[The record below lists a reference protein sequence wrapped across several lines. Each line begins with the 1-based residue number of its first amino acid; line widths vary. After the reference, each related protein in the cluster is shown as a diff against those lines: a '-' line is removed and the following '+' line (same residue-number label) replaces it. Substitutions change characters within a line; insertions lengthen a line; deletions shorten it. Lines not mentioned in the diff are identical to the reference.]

1 MTYTARANHKRG
13 QSNSPAQITGPQD
26 IDALILE
33 LSTDDGDN
41 TIAGIYINERPA
53 TAQGL
58 PDHELRIAIDGER
71 KVGAIRYMSGDD
83 AWYAVGQ
90 KSNLDEVL
98 YFYMG
103 HDEQYPQDS
112 EITLDEIRTA
122 TNEFLASGGERP
134 MSPTWS
140 EWPPH
145 L

>member
-13 QSNSPAQITGPQD
+13 QSNSPVQLTGPQD
-26 IDALILE
+26 IDALIRE

-41 TIAGIYINERPA
+41 TIAGIYINERPT

-71 KVGAIRYMSGDD
+71 KVGAIRYMSGNN

-90 KSNLDEVL
+90 KSDLAEVL

-112 EITLDEIRTA
+112 EITIGEIRTA
-122 TNEFLASGGERP
+122 TNEFLASGGARP
-134 MSPTWS
+134 TSLSWS
-140 EWPPH
+140 EWPSN

>member
-1 MTYTARANHKRG
+1 MTYTARANHRRG

-33 LSTDDGDN
+33 LSNDDGDN
-41 TIAGIYINERPA
+41 TIAGIYINERPV

-58 PDHELRIAIDGER
+58 PDHELRIAIDGGR
-71 KVGAIRYMSGDD
+71 KVGAIRYMSGNN

-112 EITLDEIRTA
+112 ELTIDEIHTA
-122 TNEFLASGGERP
+122 TNEFLASGGNRP
-134 MSPTWS
+134 TYPTWS
-140 EWPPH
+140 EWTSN

>member
-1 MTYTARANHKRG
+1 MTYTARANHKQG
-13 QSNSPAQITGPQD
+13 QSNGPVQITGPRD
-26 IDALILE
+26 VDALILD
-33 LSTDDGDN
+33 LFNDDGDN

-71 KVGAIRYMSGDD
+71 KVGAIRYMSGND

-90 KSNLDEVL
+90 VSNRDEVL

-112 EITLDEIRTA
+112 ETTVDEIRAA
-122 TNEFLASGGERP
+122 TNEFLASGGDRP
-134 MSPTWS
+134 TSPTWS
-140 EWPPH
+140 EWPSN

>member
-13 QSNSPAQITGPQD
+13 NSPTQITSPQD

-33 LSTDDGDN
+33 LFTDDGDN
-41 TIAGIYINERPA
+41 TIASLYINERPT

-58 PDHELRIAIDGER
+58 PDHELRIAIDSER
-71 KVGAIRYMSGDD
+71 KVGAIRYMSGND

-90 KSNLDEVL
+90 KSDLDEVL

-122 TNEFLASGGERP
+122 TKEFLTSVATVRP
-134 MSPTWS
+134 P
-140 EWPPH
+140 
-145 L
+145 

>member
-13 QSNSPAQITGPQD
+13 QANSPAQITGPQD

-41 TIAGIYINERPA
+41 TIAGIYINERPV
-53 TAQGL
+53 TPQGL

-71 KVGAIRYMSGDD
+71 KVGAVRYMSGNN

-90 KSNLDEVL
+90 KSDLDEVL

-112 EITLDEIRTA
+112 EITIDEIRTA
-122 TNEFLASGGERP
+122 TNEFLTSGGDRP
-134 MSPTWS
+134 TSPTWS
-140 EWPPH
+140 EWPSN